1 MLGSTQDLIA
11 RPGTEVVML
20 SDLVREV
27 VMMVTDLFLTE
38 CHPPCVMPGVKSAHL
53 ALSVIRS
60 LSTPIVTPGVSVVS
74 S

>member
-1 MLGSTQDLIA
+1 MLGSTQGQRA
-11 RPGTEVVML
+11 RPGTEVVMVT
-20 SDLVREV
+20 DLVREV

-38 CHPPCVMPGVKSAHL
+38 CHPPCVMPGVKSPHL

-60 LSTPIVTPGVSVVS
+60 LLTAIVTPGVSVVS